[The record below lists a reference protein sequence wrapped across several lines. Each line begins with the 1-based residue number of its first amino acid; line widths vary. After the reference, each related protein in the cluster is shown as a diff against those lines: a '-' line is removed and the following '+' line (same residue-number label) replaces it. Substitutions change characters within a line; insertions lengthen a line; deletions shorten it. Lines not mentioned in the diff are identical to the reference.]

1 MSVAPPVLLVGFEM
15 KSNNLPSRRHRPR
28 SDRSTPIRRPST
40 GVLKGTARLLVV
52 ALIVLG
58 TALAQRVGAPTDD
71 LDKLSV
77 DELFTLQV
85 TSVGRKA
92 QQLSKAPAAVFV
104 LTAEDIKRSGATS
117 IPEALQWVPGLTV
130 LRLDGRSWVV
140 SARGS
145 ARLYSDKI
153 LVMIDGRS
161 LYTPLFS
168 GVIWDSIDVP
178 LVDIEQIEV
187 VRGPGAVMWG
197 PNAVNGVINIITK
210 RAKAT
215 KGAVVSA
222 ATGNELRAATEARWG
237 AAPSDRL
244 AYRVWEKLEYR
255 TPAYGSPGLF
265 YFNNSGTYTD
275 PSIKNLDSA
284 TGRFGFRFEGQP
296 DQEDQ
301 WMVQGDVYKTDR
313 QDPLAYAVLLP
324 YVVNRVQGHTD
335 YEGGSIQARWTRS
348 TSAGRESE
356 LQFTYSK
363 NSLNYP
369 FVGGDINNA
378 TVDYQNRL
386 QIGER
391 HEIYWGAGF
400 QQYWDTTSSGGSL
413 GFLPRSAVYRVG
425 DVVLRDEWQFVPNRL
440 LGSAGVRIDYNTYH
454 DVEYQP
460 SFRLL
465 YTPNARQS
473 AWMAVSRAVRVPS
486 RMDRDIQLVGAKTL
500 VQSIPILPLMSGS
513 LAMRSEVERSVEA
526 GYRLQSGQ
534 RWSVDVSLF
543 WSYYNRLRALHGP
556 VAPLVSFPQGI
567 PQLVM
572 PFTVD
577 NSARGRSYGGEIWA
591 MWQVHSGW
599 RIIPSY
605 SYLNESRWLPE
616 RAAFQYLFD
625 GHPANL
631 PHQGLLRSQHDLSRT
646 VQVDLMAKAR
656 SRDLAFGLP
665 GVLLIDARLSW
676 RPKSSGELSVSF
688 ENLTNRKILESYP
701 EAFTPAIPLRRTF
714 VLKWTQRI

>member
-1 MSVAPPVLLVGFEM
+1 MVGASAF
-15 KSNNLPSRRHRPR
+15 
-28 SDRSTPIRRPST
+28 
-40 GVLKGTARLLVV
+40 
-52 ALIVLG
+52 
-58 TALAQRVGAPTDD
+58 AQRVGAPTDD

-140 SARGS
+140 SARGN

-161 LYTPLFS
+161 LYTPLFA

-178 LVDIEQIEV
+178 LMDIEQIEV

-197 PNAVNGVINIITK
+197 PNAVNGVINIVTK
-210 RAKAT
+210 KAKAT
-215 KGAVVSA
+215 KGAVVSV
-222 ATGNELRAATEARWG
+222 ATGNELRGADEARWG

-244 AYRVWEKLEYR
+244 AYRIWEKLDYR
-255 TPAYGSPGLF
+255 TPAYGSPGVF

-275 PSIKNLDSA
+275 PAITNLDSA

-296 DQEDQ
+296 SQKDQ
-301 WMVQGDVYKTDR
+301 WMVQGDLYKTDR

-324 YVVNRVQGHTD
+324 SIVNRTQGHTD

-348 TSAGRESE
+348 TAAGNESE
-356 LQFTYSK
+356 LQFTYDK

-369 FVGGDINNA
+369 FVGGDINSA
-378 TVDYQNRL
+378 TIDYQNRVQL
-386 QIGER
+386 GER
-391 HEIYWGAGF
+391 NEFYWGAGF
-400 QQYWDTTSSGGSL
+400 QQYWDNTYASAAI
-413 GFLPRSAVYRVG
+413 GFNPRSAVYRVG
-425 DVVLRDEWQFVPNRL
+425 DVVLRDEWQIVPNRL
-440 LGSAGVRIDYNTYH
+440 LGSLGVRIDYNTYR

-473 AWMAVSRAVRVPS
+473 AWVAASRAVRVPS
-486 RMDRDIQLVGAKTL
+486 RMDRDIQLSGAESL
-500 VQSIPILPLMSGS
+500 VQGMPVSPTMTGS
-513 LAMRSEVERSVEA
+513 LGMRSEVARSIEA

-534 RWSVDVSLF
+534 RWSIDASLF
-543 WSYYNRLRALHGP
+543 WTYYNRLRALEGP
-556 VAPLVSFPQGI
+556 RVPQVSFSGGI
-567 PQLVM
+567 PQLVL
-572 PFTVD
+572 PFVAD
-577 NSARGRSYGGEIWA
+577 NSVRGRTYGGEIWA
-591 MWQVHSGW
+591 MCQVRSSW
-599 RIIPSY
+599 RLIPSY
-605 SYLNESRWLPE
+605 SYLNETRWLPDQG
-616 RAAFQYLFD
+616 AFQYLFD
-625 GHPANL
+625 GYPANL
-631 PHQGLLRSQHDLSRT
+631 HHQALLRSQHDLSRT

-665 GVLLIDARLSW
+665 GVLLIDARFSW
-676 RPKSSGELSVSF
+676 RPTSSGELSVSM
-688 ENLTNRKILESYP
+688 ENLTDRRVLESYP
-701 EAFTPAIPLRRTF
+701 EVFTPAIPIRRTF
-714 VLKWTQRI
+714 VLKWTQRF

>member
-1 MSVAPPVLLVGFEM
+1 MTAVRYLVLAPIIL
-15 KSNNLPSRRHRPR
+15 
-28 SDRSTPIRRPST
+28 
-40 GVLKGTARLLVV
+40 TA
-52 ALIVLG
+52 AFG
-58 TALAQRVGAPTDD
+58 QRVGAPTDD

-222 ATGNELRAATEARWG
+222 ATGNELKGADEARWG
-237 AAPSDRL
+237 AAPNDRV
-244 AYRVWEKLEYR
+244 AYRIWEKLDYR

-265 YFNNSGTYTD
+265 YFNGAGAYTD

-296 DQEDQ
+296 DHNDQ

-348 TSAGRESE
+348 TSDGQESE

-386 QIGER
+386 QMGER
-391 HEIYWGAGF
+391 QEIYWGAGF
-400 QQYWDTTSSGGSL
+400 QQYWDSTYSGGSL
-413 GFLPRSAVYRVG
+413 GFNPRSAVYRVG
-425 DVVLRDEWQFVPNRL
+425 DVVLRDEWQIVPNRL
-440 LGSAGVRIDYNTYH
+440 LGSAGVRIDYNSYH

-465 YTPNARQS
+465 YTPCARQS

-486 RMDRDIQLVGAKTL
+486 RMDRDIQVDRGETL
-500 VQSIPILPLMSGS
+500 IQGMPISIQVTGS
-513 LAMRSEVERSVEA
+513 PAMRSEVERSVET

-534 RWSVDVSLF
+534 RWSFDASLF
-543 WSYYNRLRALHGP
+543 WSYYERLRAVEG
-556 VAPLVSFPQGI
+556 PLVPLVTFVGGI
-567 PQLVM
+567 PRLVI
-572 PFTVD
+572 PSITN
-577 NSARGRSYGGEIWA
+577 NSGTGRSYGGEVWA
-591 MWQVHSGW
+591 MWQVRSGW
-599 RIIPSY
+599 RLIPSY
-605 SYLNESRWLPE
+605 SYLNETRWLP
-616 RAAFQYLFD
+616 AQTAFRYAFD
-625 GHPANL
+625 GSPANL
-631 PHQGLLRSQHDLSRT
+631 RHQGLLRSQHDLSRT

-665 GVLLIDARLSW
+665 GVLLFDARLSW
-676 RPKSSGELSVSF
+676 RPTSSGELSVSL
-688 ENLTNRKILESYP
+688 ENLTGRQIFESYP
-701 EAFTPAIPLRRTF
+701 EGFTPAIPIRRTF
-714 VLKWTQRI
+714 VLRWTQRI

>member
-1 MSVAPPVLLVGFEM
+1 LVDGRPEGSPAPKFGQDTLIQKPFPADETVM
-15 KSNNLPSRRHRPR
+15 
-28 SDRSTPIRRPST
+28 
-40 GVLKGTARLLVV
+40 TAVRLLVL
-52 ALIVLG
+52 APIILG
-58 TALAQRVGAPTDD
+58 TAFAQRVGAPTDD

-178 LVDIEQIEV
+178 LLDIEQIEV

-215 KGAVVSA
+215 KGAVVSV
-222 ATGNELRAATEARWG
+222 ATGNELRGANEARWG

-244 AYRVWEKLEYR
+244 SYRVWEKLDYR

-265 YFNNSGTYTD
+265 YFNTSGTYTD

-296 DQEDQ
+296 GPNDQ

-324 YVVNRVQGHTD
+324 LVVNRVQGHTD
-335 YEGGSIQARWTRS
+335 YEGGSIQARWTHS
-348 TSAGRESE
+348 ASAGRESE

-363 NSLNYP
+363 NNLNYP
-369 FVGGDINNA
+369 YLGGDINNA
-378 TVDYQNRL
+378 TIDYQNRV
-386 QIGER
+386 QTGER
-391 HEIYWGAGF
+391 NEFYWGAGF
-400 QQYWDTTSSGGSL
+400 QQYWDSTYASAST
-413 GFLPRSAVYRVG
+413 GFNPRSAVYRVG
-425 DVVLRDEWQFVPNRL
+425 DVVLRDEWQIVPNRL

-465 YTPNARQS
+465 YTPSARQS
-473 AWMAVSRAVRVPS
+473 AWIALSRAVRVPS
-486 RMDRDIQLVGAKTL
+486 RFDRDIQVNRGESLIQG
-500 VQSIPILPLMSGS
+500 IPIALQMTGS
-513 LAMRSEVERSVEA
+513 TAMRSEVERSIEM
-526 GYRLQSGQ
+526 GHRLQSGQ
-534 RWSVDVSLF
+534 RWSIDASLF
-543 WSYYNRLRALHGP
+543 WSYYERLRALQGP
-556 VAPLVSFPQGI
+556 LVPLVSFVGKTPQFAI
-567 PQLVM
+567 PS
-572 PFTVD
+572 TD
-577 NSARGRSYGGEIWA
+577 NNSGSGRSYGGEVWA
-591 MWQVHSGW
+591 MWQVRSGW
-599 RIIPSY
+599 RLIPSY
-605 SYLNESRWLPE
+605 SYLNETRWLP
-616 RAAFQYLFD
+616 AQTAFRYAFD
-625 GHPANL
+625 GLPANL
-631 PHQGLLRSQHDLSRT
+631 RHQALLRSQHDLSRT

-656 SRDLAFGLP
+656 SRDLALGLP
-665 GVLLIDARLSW
+665 GAFLIDARLSW
-676 RPKSSGELSVSF
+676 RPTTSGEFSVSLQ
-688 ENLTNRKILESYP
+688 NLTDRRILESYP